1 MADIT
6 LLATADW
13 DQLLWTNKQ
22 HVASE
27 LADLGHRVLYVE
39 SLGLRAPRRQAQ
51 DFGRIFRR
59 LVKGLM
65 PPRQQ
70 KTNLWVWSPLVLPG
84 VRGQLATRINRLILL
99 GGLALARRWLG
110 MRAELLWTYNPK
122 TLAYGMPGPY
132 ATLVYHCVDD
142 IQAQPDMDDL
152 DLSAWEERLCRA
164 ADLVFVT
171 SPALQESRRKY
182 NPNTYYFSNV
192 ADYNHFAQALE
203 PDLEIPRDIA
213 IIPQPRI
220 GFVGA
225 ISAYKLDLDLLA
237 KLAEA
242 SPSWSYV
249 MIGPVGEGDPS
260 TQLSGLLDC
269 SNVYWLGV
277 KSYHDLPAY
286 MKGLDVGLL
295 PLRFNRYTRSMF
307 PMKFFEYLAAGL
319 PVVASAIDALESYRP
334 FAALCEPTV
343 DSFLAALNNTL
354 KGLGCPLEARI
365 ECAAQ
370 HTYHRRTQAMLRYLP
385 NIASV
390 E

>member
-27 LADLGHRVLYVE
+27 FADLGHRVLYIE
-39 SLGLRAPRRQAQ
+39 SLGLRAPRRQAK
-51 DFGRIFRR
+51 DLGRILRR
-59 LVKGLM
+59 LLKGLR
-65 PPRQQ
+65 PPRQV
-70 KTNLWVWSPLVLPG
+70 KPNLWVWSPLVLPG
-84 VRGQLATRINRLILL
+84 ARGELITRLNRSILL

-110 MRAELLWTYNPK
+110 LRAELLWTYNPK
-122 TLAYGMPGPY
+122 TLAYGLPGPY
-132 ATLVYHCVDD
+132 EILVYHCVDD
-142 IQAQPDMDDL
+142 IQAQPDMDDP

-164 ADLVFVT
+164 AELVFVT
-171 SPALQESRRKY
+171 SPALQESRRRF
-182 NPNTYYFSNV
+182 NSNTHYFSNV
-192 ADYNHFAQALE
+192 ADHAHFAQALSPE
-203 PDLEIPRDIA
+203 LEIPCDIA
-213 IIPQPRI
+213 AIPRPRI

-242 SPSWSYV
+242 TPNWSYV

-260 TQLSGLLDC
+260 TQLSGLLKC
-269 SNVYWLGV
+269 SNIHWLGA
-277 KSYHDLPAY
+277 KPYHDLPAY

-295 PLRFNRYTRSMF
+295 PLRFNRYTHSMF

-319 PVVASAIDALESYRP
+319 PVVASAIDALEDYKS
-334 FAALCEPTV
+334 FAALCDPTV
-343 DSFLAALNNTL
+343 ASFQAALKRSL
-354 KGLGCPLEARI
+354 DGLGCPQQERI
-365 ECAAQ
+365 ECAAE
-370 HTYHRRTQAMLRYLP
+370 HTYHRRTAAMLSYIP
-385 NIASV
+385 TIVSV